1 MPSTSGSNLYEYAV
15 VRYLPDAERGEFVN
29 IGLVMM
35 CKRRRWIRMATL
47 LPEKRLAALSGC
59 CHTSDEINTQLEGLR
74 RVADSRLSAGPFA
87 GFPVEERFRWITASK
102 SACIRTSRPHPGVTD
117 DLDATFD
124 RLFATLVL

>member
-1 MPSTSGSNLYEYAV
+1 MPSKPESNLYEYAV

-47 LPEKRLAALSGC
+47 LREDRLAALGGL
-59 CHTSDEINTQLEGLR
+59 CHTSDEIEAQLEGLR
-74 RVADSRLSAGPFA
+74 RVADRKLSAGPFA
-87 GFPVEERFRWITASK
+87 DFPVEERFRWITASK
-102 SACIRTSRPHPGVTD
+102 SACIRTSRPHPGLTD

-124 RLFATLVL
+124 RLFTTLVV